1 MTFKHET
8 LFQHEFCVVLEAVF
22 NLLETRAD
30 QVRGRVNDFHL
41 RPVAYDIPHVI
52 REACDH
58 HLSFFWVGCGKGQ
71 LQAWHSE
78 IQKGI
83 KRSPPR
89 NMTARNRRVCVRYF
103 LTGCVHKIQF
113 FSQFLD
119 SKRFVILG
127 NYGLFKSDVQSFDSH
142 AGAVQLAESA
152 QHEEKF
158 DQQNQNQ
165 NANDNWRISGCFD
178 GRSDAD
184 LRDLAP
190 TVWLVSQSASG

>member
-1 MTFKHET
+1 
-8 LFQHEFCVVLEAVF
+8 LEAVSY
-22 NLLETRAD
+22 LLETRAD

-41 RPVAYDIPHVI
+41 SPVAYDIPHVI
-52 REACDH
+52 REACAH
-58 HLSFFWVGCGKGQ
+58 HLPFFWVGCDKGQ

-78 IQKGI
+78 IQQGI

-89 NMTARNRRVCVRYF
+89 NVTARNRRICVRYF
-103 LTGCVHKIQF
+103 LAGCVHRIQF

-127 NYGLFKSDVQSFDSH
+127 NYGLFKSGAQRLDSH
-142 AGAVQLAESA
+142 AGAVQLVDSA

-158 DQQNQNQ
+158 NQQNQNQ
-165 NANDNWRISGCFD
+165 NASDNWRISGCFD